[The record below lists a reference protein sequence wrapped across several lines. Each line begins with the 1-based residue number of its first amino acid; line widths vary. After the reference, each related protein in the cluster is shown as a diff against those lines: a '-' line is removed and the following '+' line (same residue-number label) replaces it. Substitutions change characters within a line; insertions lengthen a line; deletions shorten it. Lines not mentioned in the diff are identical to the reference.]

1 MALIQAAAPATSKPI
16 RYDIV
21 DNHTKTV
28 VGACKTRVAASKA
41 VDKRD
46 NAYGACR
53 YSAVAVWG

>member
-1 MALIQAAAPATSKPI
+1 MEKPI

-21 DNHTKTV
+21 DVQTGRKV
-28 VGACKTRVAASKA
+28 AEAKTRQSATRM

-53 YSAVAVWG
+53 YYAKAVYADLGMK